1 MLQKNIAAI
10 VTTYFSES
18 HADLLL
24 SNFVDES
31 LINSNYQT
39 TQVRIA
45 SLYIDQIHWSDIGI
59 NIAKKY
65 NIKVYPSI
73 RGALTLMLPS
83 AGHWPTSKIWDK
95 GDLSVDGVIIIGEH
109 GDYSSNEYNR
119 QLYPRRYFFEQV
131 CGVISTSNR
140 VVPVFNDKHL
150 SYNWEDC
157 IWMYSRAK
165 ELDIP
170 LMAGSALPVS
180 NRTPYLVHSL
190 GDNIQEAVSIG
201 FFHSYINA
209 LESYGFHALEA
220 LQCMVER
227 RIGGESGIKSVQ
239 CLEGKDVWNS
249 AQEGLWSKELALA
262 AEYNIKNKEDGLIT
276 DLSNNPILF
285 LLEYNDGFKAA
296 TLMMDKYLKGFGYA
310 CYINGKIKSTA
321 FNQSSDNSEAFRNL
335 ALNIESLFITNKAQ
349 YPVERTLLV
358 SGALDSLLKSKYMGN
373 IKVPTPHLD
382 IKYTS
387 I

>member
-1 MLQKNIAAI
+1 MFQKNIAAI
-10 VTTYFSES
+10 VTTYFAQS
-18 HADLLL
+18 HTDLVL
-24 SNFVDES
+24 SNFFKGFVINNNYES
-31 LINSNYQT
+31 SK
-39 TQVRIA
+39 VRI
-45 SLYIDQIHWSDIGI
+45 SSIYIDQIHWSDIGI
-59 NIAKKY
+59 NTAKKY

-73 RGALTLMLPS
+73 RGALTLTLPS

-131 CGVISTSNR
+131 CGVISTSNK

-157 IWMYSRAK
+157 IWMYSRAR
-165 ELDIP
+165 ELNIP
-170 LMAGSALPVS
+170 FMAGSALPVS
-180 NRTPYLVHSL
+180 SRTPNLVHSI
-190 GDNIQEAVSIG
+190 GDDIQEAVSIG

-227 RIGGESGIKSVQ
+227 RRNGESGIKSVQ
-239 CLEGKDVWNS
+239 CLEGKDVWDS
-249 AQEGLWSKELALA
+249 AHKGLWSKELAFA
-262 AEYNIKNKEDGLIT
+262 AESNIINKEDGLIT
-276 DLSNNPILF
+276 ELSNNPILF

-310 CYINGKIKSTA
+310 CYIKGKIKSTS
-321 FNQSSDNSEAFRNL
+321 FNQSSDNKESFRNL
-335 ALNIESLFITNKAQ
+335 AFNIQNLFVTNKPQ

-373 IKVPTPHLD
+373 IKIDTPHLNIRYD
-382 IKYTS
+382 PF
-387 I
+387 